1 MSQNSNSDISSSR
14 KEPHTITYEQSPD
27 GRDHALSS
35 SEWNEL
41 DHTAREGFTINDQI
55 DMKRMGKKQ
64 EFRRNFRFMTTVG
77 FTCCVMGT
85 WEILLTC
92 NTQALM
98 AGGSAGLFWS
108 VCWAYAGQTFVV
120 LSLAE
125 MASMAPTAGGQYH
138 WVSEFAP
145 RKHQRL
151 LSYLSG
157 WLSTISWQSIV
168 ALDCFLVGTL
178 VQSLVAI
185 NDTSY
190 MATKWQSTLLI
201 IAGAMGIACFNIFGA
216 KHLPLAEGIFVT
228 GHFFCFFPVIIILLV
243 MAPKR
248 SAREV
253 FLEFSDNG
261 AGWPNVGWSTLIG
274 QVSAIFAVL
283 GSDSVARMYSCP

>member
-1 MSQNSNSDISSSR
+1 MLFPGT
-14 KEPHTITYEQSPD
+14 KGVHTIAYEPKSQD
-27 GRDHALSS
+27 TDQALST
-35 SEWNEL
+35 SEWREL
-41 DHTAREGFTINDQI
+41 DQVAKEGFTTHDQL

-85 WEILLTC
+85 WEILLTS
-92 NTQALM
+92 NTQALL

-108 VCWAYAGQTFVV
+108 VCWAYLGQAFVV

-145 RKHQRL
+145 RKYQKL

-168 ALDCFLVGTL
+168 ALDCFLVGTVIQGL
-178 VQSLVAI
+178 I
-185 NDTSY
+185 ITNDPNYVPTR
-190 MATKWQSTLLI
+190 WQATLLV
-201 IAGAMGIACFNIFGA
+201 IAGAVGITLFNIFGA
-216 KHLPLAEGIFVT
+216 KHLPLAEGVFVT
-228 GHFFCFFPVIIILLV
+228 GHFFCFFPIIIVLLV
-243 MAPKR
+243 LAPKR
-248 SAREV
+248 SSREV
-253 FLEFSDNG
+253 FLDFSDNG
-261 AGWPNVGWSTLIG
+261 SGWPNVGWATMVG

-283 GSDSVARMYSCP
+283 GSDSVARTYQYSVNRAIG